1 MRFVDELK
9 SAVTPRAA
17 LLVIGVV
24 ALQLL
29 FIASYVGALHHP
41 KPTDVAFG
49 VAAPAGAAERTMARL
64 DALPGDPLDT
74 RTVRDAGQ
82 ARAQI
87 MEREIDGALVVD
99 PAGRTDTLLVASGG
113 GAALSASLVKLVTEA
128 LAPQD
133 REVRTEDVAPASPE
147 DFEGL
152 SSFYLVVGWCVGG
165 YLCASILAISA
176 GARPANA
183 QRAVIRL
190 GALALASLA
199 GGIGGAVIIGP
210 VLGALPGSVFALW
223 GLGALVTFAVG
234 AATLALQGLTG
245 IVGIGLAILI
255 VVIAG
260 NPSAGGA
267 FPSPMLPPFWKAIG
281 PALPPGAGTWVA
293 RSIAYFHGNAV
304 TGPLLVLSAWAVA
317 GSGLTMLTAVRRK
330 PGAAATPGAGSPDS
344 GGGTGA
350 GTPDSGAGGGGGTGG
365 GAGMGGGTGTGTGTG
380 GGAGM
385 GTGAGTGGTGAGGAG
400 AGGTG
405 RPGSGT

>member
-17 LLVIGVV
+17 LLVVGVV

-29 FIASYVGALHHP
+29 FITSYVGALHHP
-41 KPTDVAFG
+41 KPTDVPFA
-49 VAAPAGAAERTMARL
+49 VAAPAAAADRTTAQL
-64 DALPGDPLDT
+64 AALPGDPLDT
-74 RTVRDAGQ
+74 RTVPDAAA
-82 ARAQI
+82 ARNQVLD
-87 MEREIDGALVVD
+87 REVYGALLVD
-99 PAGRTDTLLVASGG
+99 PTGRTDTLLVASGG
-113 GAALSASLVKLVTEA
+113 GAALSTTLVKLVTEA
-128 LAPQD
+128 VGAEG
-133 REVRTEDVAPASPE
+133 RTVRTEDVAPASPE

-176 GARPANA
+176 GARPANPT
-183 QRAVIRL
+183 RAVIRL

-199 GGIGGAVIIGP
+199 GGIGGAVIVGP
-210 VLGALPGSVFALW
+210 ILGALPGSTVALW

-267 FPSPMLPPFWKAIG
+267 FPLPMLPPFWQAIG
-281 PALPPGAGTWVA
+281 PALPPGAGTWVS

-304 TGPLLVLSAWAVA
+304 TGPLLVLSAWAVG
-317 GSGLTMLTAVRRK
+317 GSAVTMLTAVRR
-330 PGAAATPGAGSPDS
+330 PRPAPTPAA
-344 GGGTGA
+344 
-350 GTPDSGAGGGGGTGG
+350 
-365 GAGMGGGTGTGTGTG
+365 
-380 GGAGM
+380 
-385 GTGAGTGGTGAGGAG
+385 
-400 AGGTG
+400 
-405 RPGSGT
+405 